1 MRQINIPAG
10 GFDYSAVEA
19 GPADGPLVLCLH
31 GFPDTTATWVHQLQ
45 ALASAGYRVVA
56 PMLRGYEP
64 HTARTTRRYFARD
77 LAVDVIGWLDGL
89 AADRAHV
96 LAHDWGAAAGYAAA
110 ARSDR
115 RLRSLTALAV
125 PPAGRFLESLP
136 RRPDQLWRSRYMA
149 FFQLQGLS
157 EWWLLRRRGQV
168 IRRYWRRWSS
178 GWSPPEEVLGPAIEA
193 LAQPGV
199 LPAAL
204 AYYRDLFAVTDPR
217 WRESLD
223 MLTRPITVPTL
234 IMMGGADRA
243 IGARLLDTTVRR
255 DDFPAGVRVA
265 RVADAGHWL
274 HLQAPRAVNREILGF
289 LRGLDD

>member
-1 MRQINIPAG
+1 MRQITISAG
-10 GFDYSAVEA
+10 GLEYSAVEA

-45 ALASAGYRVVA
+45 ALANGGYRAVA
-56 PMLRGYEP
+56 PMLRGYET
-64 HTARTTRRYFARD
+64 HTATTPRRFFPSD
-77 LAVDVIGWLDGL
+77 LAGDVIGWLDGL
-89 AADRAHV
+89 GADQAHV

-110 ARSDR
+110 AASPG

-136 RRPDQLWRSRYMA
+136 RRPDQVWRSRYMVL
-149 FFQLQGLS
+149 FQLQGLS
-157 EWWLLRRRGQV
+157 EWWLLRRQGQV

-178 GWSPPEEVLGPAIEA
+178 GWNPPEEVLGPALET

-217 WRESLD
+217 WRKSLEQ
-223 MLTRPITVPTL
+223 LTRPIRVPTL
-234 IMMGGADRA
+234 IMMGEADRA
-243 IGARLLDTTVRR
+243 IGARLLETTVRR

-265 RVADAGHWL
+265 RIPNAGHWL
-274 HLQAPRAVNREILGF
+274 HLQAPETVNRELLGF
-289 LRGLDD
+289 LRGLED

>member
-1 MRQINIPAG
+1 M
-10 GFDYSAVEA
+10 EA

-31 GFPDTTATWVHQLQ
+31 GFPDTTATWVRQLQ
-45 ALASAGYRVVA
+45 ALASGGYRAVA
-56 PMLRGYEP
+56 PMLRGYET
-64 HTARTTRRYFARD
+64 HTATTPRRFFAGD
-77 LAVDVIGWLDGL
+77 LAEDVIGWLDGL
-89 AADRAHV
+89 GVDRGHV

-110 ARSDR
+110 AVSPG

-136 RRPDQLWRSRYMA
+136 RRPDQVWRSRYMA

-157 EWWLLRRRGQV
+157 EWWLLRRQGQM

-178 GWSPPEEVLGPAIEA
+178 GWDPPEEVLGPALEA

-217 WRESLD
+217 WRGSLEQ
-223 MLTRPITVPTL
+223 LTRPIRVPTL
-234 IMMGGADRA
+234 IMMGETDRA
-243 IGARLLDTTVRR
+243 VGAQLLETTVRR

-265 RVADAGHWL
+265 RIPNAGHWL
-274 HLQAPRAVNREILGF
+274 HLQAPETVNRELLGF
-289 LRGLDD
+289 LRGLED